1 MLFKALLILLLLL
14 SGCARPLQQIEVSKE
29 QAQRALDFALTQ
41 INKPYVY
48 GAQDPNVGF
57 DCSGLIIWAYKQVIP
72 QGKFLFEGKFVND
85 IDVAHLYKE
94 NCRLVQLEEVNP
106 GDIVF
111 IADCNGNIEHCGL
124 VIGHEGEKVN
134 IIHASGGLG
143 KVVIETWEIG
153 KEIRGGHIQNFSKL
167 KIFI

>member
-1 MLFKALLILLLLL
+1 MLFRTLLILLLLL
-14 SGCARPLQQIEVSKE
+14 SGCVSPLQQIEVSRE
-29 QAQRALDFALTQ
+29 QSQRALDFALTQ

-48 GAQDPNVGF
+48 GAQDPDIGF
-57 DCSGLIIWAYKQVIP
+57 DCSGLIIWAYKQVFP
-72 QGKFLFEGKFVND
+72 QGKFLLEGKFVD
-85 IDVAHLYKE
+85 DVDVIYLYKE

-111 IADCNGNIEHCGL
+111 IAGCNGNIEHCGL
-124 VIGHEGEKVN
+124 IIGYEGEKVD

-143 KVVIETWEIG
+143 RVVIERWEIG
-153 KEIRGGHIQNFSKL
+153 KEIRGGHIQNFGKL